1 MGTVDTAT
9 IVVGIGN
16 NAHSGV
22 MIVVGIGNNAHSGVM
37 IVVGIGNYW
46 HDGRSDDTNGH
57 R

>member
-22 MIVVGIGNNAHSGVM
+22 MIVVGIGN
-37 IVVGIGNYW
+37 YW
-46 HDGRSDDTNGH
+46 HGGRSDDTNGH